1 MTIGQRIAQRRKAL
15 GLSQEQLGAQL
26 GVSRQAIYKWES
38 DAALPEIEKLVT
50 LSRRFS
56 VSVGWLLGEETD
68 APEGADA
75 DTPADDEGELTEA
88 QLRMVEELV
97 RRYQAAQPKRRRWP
111 AVLGCVLACA
121 LLLYLFGQLRSVRQD
136 YQNLQQALNNVNYS
150 VGSQIGTISDQVR
163 SLLEQQVNITLSEST
178 DIASVDYAAGTV
190 TFSLSAAPKTY
201 VDGMTAVFTVDCGE
215 EIVSAEGTLG
225 ENQCYTASVTCPL
238 TDDEISILA
247 AFVQGDTRQY
257 QLIGQYTGLYSAS
270 FPRYDLYDAPL
281 LFAIDTM
288 SGLLRK
294 GEQFSVTRWID
305 EDSLTPS
312 EPAQLRMGLFRDQ
325 KLVMWLDPNTDAN
338 TDAKDSS
345 FFRTPRAV
353 TLEAGHIY
361 TLALVV
367 TDVYGRECV
376 CPGNAV
382 CYDEW
387 MKQWEHADSS
397 TVSATPGSA
406 SPADWT
412 Y

>member
-1 MTIGQRIAQRRKAL
+1 M
-15 GLSQEQLGAQL
+15 
-26 GVSRQAIYKWES
+26 
-38 DAALPEIEKLVT
+38 
-50 LSRRFS
+50 
-56 VSVGWLLGEETD
+56 
-68 APEGADA
+68 
-75 DTPADDEGELTEA
+75 
-88 QLRMVEELV
+88 
-97 RRYQAAQPKRRRWP
+97 
-111 AVLGCVLACA
+111 
-121 LLLYLFGQLRSVRQD
+121 
-136 YQNLQQALNNVNYS
+136 
-150 VGSQIGTISDQVR
+150 
-163 SLLEQQVNITLSEST
+163 
-178 DIASVDYAAGTV
+178 

-270 FPRYDLYDAPL
+270 FPRYDLYDTPL

-288 SGLLRK
+288 NSLLRK
-294 GEQFSVTRWID
+294 GEQFSITRWID

-338 TDAKDSS
+338 TDARDSS

-376 CPGNAV
+376 CPGDAV

-387 MKQWEHADSS
+387 MKQWKYADSS
-397 TVSATPGSA
+397 TVSATPGSN
-406 SPADWT
+406 SSADWT

>member
-38 DAALPEIEKLVT
+38 DAALTEIEKLVT
-50 LSRRFS
+50 LSRLFS

-68 APEGADA
+68 APESADVGA
-75 DTPADDEGELTEA
+75 PAEDEGELTET

-150 VGSQIGTISDQVR
+150 VGSQIGAISDQVR

-178 DIASVDYAAGTV
+178 DITSVDYAAGTV

-201 VDGMTAVFTVDCGE
+201 VDGMSAVFTVDCGE
-215 EIVSAEGTLG
+215 ESISAEGTLG

-238 TDDEISILA
+238 TDEISILA

-270 FPRYDLYDAPL
+270 FPRYDLYTPL
-281 LFAIDTM
+281 LFAIDSR
-288 SGLLRK
+288 SGQLRK
-294 GEQFSVTRWID
+294 GEQFSITRWTG

-312 EPAQLRMGLFRDQ
+312 EPAQLRMGLFRNQ
-325 KLVMWLDPNTDAN
+325 KLVMWMDPDTDAN
-338 TDAKDSS
+338 ADAGDSG

-353 TLEAGHIY
+353 TLETGHIY

-367 TDVYGRECV
+367 TDVYGREHV
-376 CPGNAV
+376 CPGDSV

-387 MKQWEHADSS
+387 MKQWENTDSS
-397 TVSATPGSA
+397 TVSATAGST
-406 SPADWT
+406 SSADWT

>member
-50 LSRRFS
+50 LSRLFS

-75 DTPADDEGELTEA
+75 GAPVEDEGELTEA

-136 YQNLQQALNNVNYS
+136 YQNLQQALNNVNYN
-150 VGSQIGTISDQVR
+150 VGSQIGAISDQVR

-178 DIASVDYAAGTV
+178 DVASVDYAAGTV
-190 TFSLSAAPKTY
+190 TFSLSAAPRTY

-215 EIVSAEGTLG
+215 ESVSAEGTLG
-225 ENQCYTASVTCPL
+225 ENQCYTARVTCPL
-238 TDDEISILA
+238 TDEISILA

-257 QLIGQYTGLYSAS
+257 QLIGQYTGLYSES
-270 FPRYDLYDAPL
+270 FPRYDLSAPL
-281 LFAIDTM
+281 LFTIDTK

-294 GEQFSVTRWID
+294 DEQFSITRWTD

-325 KLVMWLDPNTDAN
+325 KLVMWLDPDTDAN
-338 TDAKDSS
+338 TNARISD

-353 TLEAGHIY
+353 TLETGHIY

-376 CPGNAV
+376 CPGDSV
-382 CYDEW
+382 SYDEW
-387 MKQWEHADSS
+387 MKQWEYADDS
-397 TVSATPGSA
+397 TVPATAGSA

>member
-1 MTIGQRIAQRRKAL
+1 M
-15 GLSQEQLGAQL
+15 
-26 GVSRQAIYKWES
+26 
-38 DAALPEIEKLVT
+38 
-50 LSRRFS
+50 
-56 VSVGWLLGEETD
+56 
-68 APEGADA
+68 
-75 DTPADDEGELTEA
+75 
-88 QLRMVEELV
+88 
-97 RRYQAAQPKRRRWP
+97 
-111 AVLGCVLACA
+111 
-121 LLLYLFGQLRSVRQD
+121 
-136 YQNLQQALNNVNYS
+136 
-150 VGSQIGTISDQVR
+150 R

-201 VDGMTAVFTVDCGE
+201 VDGMTTVFTVDCGE
-215 EIVSAEGTLG
+215 EIISAEGTLG

-238 TDDEISILA
+238 TDAEISILA

-270 FPRYDLYDAPL
+270 FPRYDLYDTPL

-294 GEQFSVTRWID
+294 GEQFSITRWID

-338 TDAKDSS
+338 TDARDSS
-345 FFRTPRAV
+345 FFRTPCAV

-376 CPGNAV
+376 CPGDAV

-387 MKQWEHADSS
+387 MKQWKYADSS
-397 TVSATPGSA
+397 TVSATPGSN
-406 SPADWT
+406 SSADWT

>member
-1 MTIGQRIAQRRKAL
+1 
-15 GLSQEQLGAQL
+15 
-26 GVSRQAIYKWES
+26 
-38 DAALPEIEKLVT
+38 
-50 LSRRFS
+50 
-56 VSVGWLLGEETD
+56 
-68 APEGADA
+68 
-75 DTPADDEGELTEA
+75 
-88 QLRMVEELV
+88 MVEELV

-136 YQNLQQALNNVNYS
+136 YQDLQQALNNVNYS

-238 TDDEISILA
+238 TDAEISILA

-270 FPRYDLYDAPL
+270 FPRYDLYDTPL

-288 SGLLRK
+288 NSLLRK
-294 GEQFSVTRWID
+294 GEQFSITRWID

-338 TDAKDSS
+338 TDARDSS

-367 TDVYGRECV
+367 TDAEAEGAVVRLILKNKSPVAGEHLPSDEVRLLGSEERHGVGDVLGRAESAERCLLRQLRQHLRRERV
-376 CPGNAV
+376 KHVRPDDARRDAV
-382 CYDEW
+382 
-387 MKQWEHADSS
+387 HADLRRRELRRE
-397 TVSATPGSA
+397 
-406 SPADWT
+406 
-412 Y
+412 